1 MLMKDGIRLPD
12 ICGKLLNGEDIDGC
26 AGDLTRI
33 DNMLYA
39 AFGMSAEDILAEFRS
54 VSEERE

>member
-12 ICGKLLNGEDIDGC
+12 ICGKLLNGEEIAGC
-26 AGDLTRI
+26 AGDMTRI

-39 AFGMSAEDILAEFRS
+39 AFGMSSEDILAEFRS
-54 VSEERE
+54 VPEGRE